1 MLAFAFF
8 SHHVE
13 GSLYFMAPLTF
24 LFSVNVLLF
33 AYILLRK
40 DVGSGLIEVVK
51 HIGMLIFAFGMFG
64 TLVGF
69 LQMFDALE
77 SIKETLPLAV
87 ISGGVK
93 VALLNVLYGAG
104 YFCICQT
111 GYISLRILDRK
122 KNLNP

>member
-1 MLAFAFF
+1 MLAFNFF

-13 GSLYFMAPLTF
+13 GSMFFMAPLTF
-24 LFSVNVLLF
+24 LFSINIILF
-33 AYILLRK
+33 IYIFLKKEFESNL
-40 DVGSGLIEVVK
+40 VTAFK
-51 HIGMLIFAFGMFG
+51 HIGLLIFAYGMFG

-77 SIKETLPLAV
+77 AEKETLPLSV

-104 YFCICQT
+104 YFCLSQAGVIT
-111 GYISLRILDRK
+111 LKIMGTK
-122 KNLNP
+122 KG